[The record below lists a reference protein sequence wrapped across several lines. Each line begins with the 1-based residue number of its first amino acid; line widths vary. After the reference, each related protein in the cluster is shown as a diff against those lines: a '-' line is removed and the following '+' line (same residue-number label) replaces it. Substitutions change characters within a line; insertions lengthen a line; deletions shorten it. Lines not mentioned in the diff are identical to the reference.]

1 MAVLKDRVAIRGKPI
16 VKVFEH
22 SAEGLAAWKELLAS
36 QESLNAQEYDRRV
49 DAIMDNPVLTHLK
62 RRPQTWWQKILGL
75 PGDPMVSAWHNIVT
89 DQGDALIADIMSQT
103 PARVKLDN
111 THCYTICG
119 TAYSGT
125 GAKQQIWV
133 HTPTGSAQL
142 QDATYP
148 KQGGSWGAANDN
160 VTQYRVTFAPGA
172 FGSVTIN
179 EAAMASGA
187 TSGAGDCLSYGQVS
201 PAASVTALDSLQI
214 QWEIT
219 YLGA

>member
-1 MAVLKDRVAIRGKPI
+1 MLKDTVAIRGKPI

-22 SAEGLAAWKELLAS
+22 SPEGLEAWKKLQSEGL
-36 QESLNAQEYDRRV
+36 EGEERDRRV
-49 DAIMDNPVLTHLK
+49 DAIMNNPAMTHIK
-62 RRPQTWWQKILGL
+62 RRSQTWWQKVLRL
-75 PGDPMVSAWHNIVT
+75 PGDPMISAWHNIVT

-103 PARVKLDN
+103 PARQKLDN
-111 THCYTICG
+111 THCWTICG
-119 TAYSGT
+119 TAYSAT
-125 GAKQQIWV
+125 APKTRIWV
-133 HTPTGSAQL
+133 VTPTGSSQL

-148 KQGGSWGAANDN
+148 KQKGTFGAANDN

-187 TSGAGDCLSYGQVS
+187 TSGAGDCLTYGQVS
-201 PAASVTALDSLQI
+201 PAATVTALDSLQI